1 MGLFSTAEV
10 AAMSGGILPPAPRDY
25 HLPTQFPDF
34 IKAKRIAFDIES
46 HDPSLSEK
54 KGPGWRRDAYLVG
67 FSIALGDA
75 HGNPEFCEYYPV
87 GHRTGP
93 NLDLERTLGWLQNS
107 LAFFQGEIVG
117 ANLLYD
123 ADCVTNKYGV
133 FAPMA
138 KWRDV
143 QWAEALIDEEAPS
156 YKLGILAK
164 KYLGESKVTDELKGL
179 YGPGYI
185 ERFREIHPGH
195 ARAYGLGDV
204 KLPLRILLKQY
215 EVLKKEKLVELYD
228 IESRLLPLLI
238 YMKRLGVRVDMKKA
252 GQLGIMFD
260 EERDKALAEASQMC
274 GVHLTAENFGKPA
287 VLGMVFDKLGI
298 TIPRLRTEEDKDDN
312 PKTWTGKPTMKKQWL
327 EKTLEH
333 PIGDLLAKAGA
344 FEKAKGTFVDGY
356 ITDCAI
362 GDRIHCE
369 LHPLRR
375 IDDGEFGGGI
385 NGTVSGRFSGSNPN
399 LQNIPARDAVIGPL
413 CRSMF
418 IPDEGW
424 DFWSA
429 DYSQIEFR
437 LLVHLAVEY
446 AVKGHEVPQKMYRD
460 DPKTD
465 FHKMV
470 AALTQL
476 ERKYAKNI
484 NFGLAFC
491 MGVNKLAF
499 QLGKVDPV
507 TLKPLPEA
515 KVILDQYHEKV
526 PFVREVSHAATNY
539 ARKHKYIATL
549 LGRRSRFSL
558 YEPKDWNRGTTRPKA
573 LPFEQACAA
582 YGGEKNIVAAM
593 THKALNRF
601 TQGSAADIIKVAM
614 VRAYEAGLFAEGSGL
629 RLGLQVHDELDGS
642 VEPTPRGKETL
653 RALQDIMINAIP
665 LHVPVLVEVATGK
678 NWADTH

>member
-1 MGLFSTAEV
+1 MGLFAPEV
-10 AAMSGGILPPAPRDY
+10 IAAMSGGILPPAPKDY
-25 HLPTQFPDF
+25 HLPDKFPS
-34 IKAKRIAFDIES
+34 FDRAWRVSLDLES
-46 HDPSLSEK
+46 HDESLSK
-54 KGPGWRRDAYLVG
+54 GTGPGWRRGAYIVG
-67 FSIALGDA
+67 CAVAIQDKSGAIPFA
-75 HGNPEFCEYYPV
+75 EYYTV

-93 NLDLERTLGWLQNS
+93 NLDADKLFEWLGDS

-117 ANLLYD
+117 TNLLYD
-123 ADCVTNKYGV
+123 ADGMQYRDIT
-133 FAPMA
+133 APMA
-138 KWRDV
+138 KWRDI

-156 YKLGILAK
+156 YKLNTLAK
-164 KYLGESKVTDELKGL
+164 KYLGETKVTDELKGL
-179 YGPGYI
+179 YGPQYI
-185 ERFREIHPGH
+185 ERFREVHPGH

-204 KLPLRILLKQY
+204 KLPLRVLLKQY
-215 EVLKKEKLVELYD
+215 EILKKEKLVELYD

-238 YMKRLGVRVDMKKA
+238 YMKKLGVRVDMKKA
-252 GQLGIMFD
+252 GQLGVMFD
-260 EERDKALAEASQMC
+260 EKRDEALADASKLC
-274 GVHLTAENFGKPA
+274 GVHLTADNFGKPS
-287 VLGMVFDKLGI
+287 VLSMVFGNLGI
-298 TIPRLRTEEDKDDN
+298 RIPRLRTEEDKDPDPN
-312 PKTWTGKPTMKKQWL
+312 TWTGKETVKKQWL

-356 ITDCAI
+356 ITDSAI

-375 IDDGEFGGGI
+375 IDDGEYGGGV

-399 LQNIPARDAVIGPL
+399 LQNIPARDDVIGPL

-446 AVKGHEVPQKMYRD
+446 GVKGCEVPQKMYRD

-470 AALTQL
+470 AELTGL
-476 ERKYAKNI
+476 LRKYAKSI

-491 MGVNKLAF
+491 MGAAKLAF
-499 QLGKVDPV
+499 QLGMVDSV

-515 KVILDQYHEKV
+515 KVILDKYHEKV
-526 PFVREVSHAATNY
+526 PFVREVSHAATAY
-539 ARKHKYIATL
+539 ARKHGYIATL

-558 YEPKDWNRGTTRPKA
+558 FEPKDWNRSDTNKRPPS

-582 YGGEKNIVAAM
+582 YGGEKNIVRAL

-601 TQGSAADIIKVAM
+601 TQGSAADRI
-614 VRAYEAGLFAEGSGL
+614 
-629 RLGLQVHDELDGS
+629 
-642 VEPTPRGKETL
+642 
-653 RALQDIMINAIP
+653 
-665 LHVPVLVEVATGK
+665 
-678 NWADTH
+678 

>member
-1 MGLFSTAEV
+1 MGMFAPEV
-10 AAMSGGILPPAPRDY
+10 LAAMQGGVLPPAPRDY
-25 HLPTQFPDF
+25 HLPTKFPS
-34 IKAKRIAFDIES
+34 FDRAYRVAIDLES
-46 HDPSLSEK
+46 HDPDIKL
-54 KGPGWRRDAYLVG
+54 KGPGWRRNAYIVG
-67 FSIALGDA
+67 CSVALQDKDGSLPFA
-75 HGNPEFCEYYPV
+75 EYYPV
-87 GHRTGP
+87 AHRTGP
-93 NLDLERTLGWLQNS
+93 NLDGDRFMDWLS
-107 LAFFQGEIVG
+107 TELAFYQGEVVG
-117 ANLLYD
+117 TNLLYD
-123 ADCVTNKYGV
+123 ADGLQYRDVG
-133 FAPMA
+133 APMA
-138 KWRDV
+138 KWRDI
-143 QWAEALIDEEAPS
+143 QWAEALIDENAPN
-156 YKLGILAK
+156 YQLRRLAM
-164 KYLGESKVTDELKGL
+164 KYLGETKVTDELKAL

-204 KLPLRILLKQY
+204 RLPLRVLLKQE

-228 IESRLLPLLI
+228 IESRLLPMLI
-238 YMKRLGVRVDMKKA
+238 YMRRLGMRVDLEKA
-252 GQLGIMFD
+252 ANLGVMFSEKRD
-260 EERDKALAEASQMC
+260 EALAAASKLC
-274 GVHLTAENFGKPA
+274 GVQLTADNFGKPG
-287 VLGMVFDKLGI
+287 VLDMVFSNLGI
-298 TIPRLRTEEDKDDN
+298 AIPRLRADDDRDDN
-312 PKTWTGKPTMKKQWL
+312 PKTWTGKPTVKKVWL
-327 EKTLEH
+327 ENTLEH
-333 PIGDLLAKAGA
+333 PIGDLLAAAGA
-344 FEKAKGTFVDGY
+344 FDKAKGTFVDGY
-356 ITDCAI
+356 ITDYVI

-375 IDDGEFGGGI
+375 IDDFGGGV

-399 LQNIPARDAVIGPL
+399 LQNIPSRDDVIGPL

-418 IPDEGW
+418 IPDEGC

-437 LLVHLAVEY
+437 LLVHLAAEY
-446 AVKGHEVPQKMYRD
+446 KVKGWEVPVEMYRN

-470 AALTQL
+470 AALTGL
-476 ERKYAKNI
+476 ERKYAKSI

-526 PFVREVSHAATNY
+526 PFVREVSHAATAY
-539 ARKHKYIATL
+539 ARKHGYIATL

-558 YEPKDWNRGTTRPKA
+558 YEPKDWNRGTSRPKS

-582 YGGEKNIVAAM
+582 YGGEKNIVRAL

-614 VRAYEAGLFAEGSGL
+614 VQAWEAGIFAEGTGL

-642 VEPTPRGKETL
+642 IERSPRGKESL

-665 LHVPVLVEVATGK
+665 LHVPVLVEATTGA
-678 NWADTH
+678 NWAETH